1 MIPSIRKILVLVILL
16 LSILS
21 VLSGCSGR
29 GGGGFGGGVM
39 PAVPTGLTVTVS
51 NKQIVLHWSAAAH
64 AATYR
69 VYYEISPGLTKASG
83 IKIPVSITG
92 TSYTVSPPSN
102 NVTYYFIVSGVHVTG
117 VEGPASAEI
126 AAKLAAPGPPA
137 TVMAVASSG
146 TGTPQVTIEWTGV
159 NEATS
164 YGIYRGTTSS
174 VTSTLAT
181 GLTVTS
187 YTDAAVVS
195 GTTYYYMVR
204 GQNAFG
210 PGPASLVTSATP
222 TAGTPATINVS
233 GRITYE
239 DKEYDR
245 INGFTYVTT
254 FKAVRFADV
263 ELVNAAGS
271 PIISASTTTFD
282 GSYSFSIPSSNI
294 GTNMYVR
301 VISSATPAASQSMN
315 VKNWSSVLYAVNSAT
330 FALSGNASV
339 NLAIPITS
347 QADGAFNILDVMTSG
362 FQFINAHAAPFNPT
376 MSLNAFW
383 QNDVSNGTYY
393 CRGYDATFCPGG
405 TGIYVLSDPF
415 GSYDTDDFDDDVL
428 IHEFGHFTAS
438 NFSLDD
444 SMGGPHSLNGNT
456 YDLRLTWSEG
466 WGDFYQGA
474 VKFWLSAT
482 DPSLISS
489 KTGVPLS
496 QYVDTVDGQA
506 ALIVDIGDP
515 DDTGGGSPYCHNWV
529 SLPPVIT
536 EYYCTY
542 STNEIAVANVLWNH
556 MTGTGNYGMQK
567 VWDVIAGFKPVPPS
581 VVNLESFYD
590 RWKTAYGLPVATV
603 YTSRLIDYSND
614 IYEADDGFLAAS
626 LVTANTAT
634 RNHRLYSSSKWPGA
648 EEDYFKFVATAGV
661 PYTITTSNLRNG
673 ADTSLTLYNS
683 TFVPFGSPNDNI
695 SGTTW
700 ISGTNYDYDIY
711 GNWIADA
718 PLNNTTN
725 LASKIIFTPASAGTY
740 YVVVT
745 SSPNRPL
752 SAGKYGSY
760 DFRIT
765 SP

>member
-1 MIPSIRKILVLVILL
+1 MIQSIRKILVLVILL

-21 VLSGCSGR
+21 VLSGCSG
-29 GGGGFGGGVM
+29 GGGGGVL

-51 NKQIVLHWSAAAH
+51 DRQIVLHWTAAAN

-92 TSYTVSPPSN
+92 TSYAVSPPLN
-102 NVTYYFIVSGVHVTG
+102 NVTYYFIVTG
-117 VEGPASAEI
+117 VNNTGYEGPASTEI

-146 TGTPQVTIEWTGV
+146 TGTPQVTIQWTGV

-164 YGIYRGTTSS
+164 YSLYRGMTSS
-174 VTSTLAT
+174 VTTTLAM
-181 GLTVTS
+181 GLTGTS

-195 GTTYYYMVR
+195 GTTYYYVVR

-210 PGPASLVTSATP
+210 PGPASLATSATP
-222 TAGTPATINVS
+222 AAGTPSTINVS

-239 DKEYDR
+239 DKEYDQ

-263 ELVNAAGS
+263 ELVNATGS
-271 PIISASTTTFD
+271 PTISVSATTFD
-282 GSYSFSIPSSNI
+282 GSYAFSIPSSSI
-294 GTNMYVR
+294 GRNMYVR

-315 VKNWSSVLYAVNSAT
+315 VKNWSSLLYAVNSAPFT
-330 FALSGNASV
+330 LSGNASV

-362 FQFINAHAAPFNPT
+362 FQFVNFYAGASMIPT
-376 MSLNAFW
+376 LSLNAFW
-383 QNDVSNGTYY
+383 QNNVSNGTYY
-393 CRGYDATFCPGG
+393 CMGYDATSCPGG

-415 GSYDTDDFDDDVL
+415 GSFDTDDFDDDVL
-428 IHEFGHFTAS
+428 IHEFGHFTAD

-456 YDLRLTWSEG
+456 YDMRLTWSEG

-474 VKFWLSAT
+474 VKFRLNAT

-506 ALIVDIGDP
+506 DLIVDIADP
-515 DDTGGGSPYCHNWV
+515 DNALGGSPYCYGN
-529 SLPPVIT
+529 
-536 EYYCTY
+536 CKY

-614 IYEADDGFLAAS
+614 IYEADDSFLAAS
-626 LVTANTAT
+626 LVTVNSAT
-634 RNHRLYSSSKWPGA
+634 QNHRLYSSSKWPGVD
-648 EEDYFKFVATAGV
+648 EDYLKFVATAGV

-673 ADTSLTLYNS
+673 ADTYLTLYNA
-683 TFVPFGSPNDNI
+683 TLATIGSPNDNI
-695 SGTTW
+695 SGITW

-745 SSPNRPL
+745 PSPYRPL